1 VFQAILI
8 GLGIGG
14 VYAISA
20 LGIVT
25 INRGTGVLNLSHGVM
40 ATWGAY
46 LYVSFAV
53 NRGWPQPAAMAAV
66 LALSGAAGAVVYLVL
81 IRPIRHR
88 TPLTKMV
95 MTLGVQGLLIALL
108 ERTFNTTTQVSVPSW
123 LPDGGVRIFGASVGE
138 DRLILLGLALLLTVV
153 LEVWSSRA
161 RLPLATRALCD
172 NERAAMALGASPNV
186 LGAINWVLGAAL
198 AGGAGALLVPIV
210 GLGETNVSSVLVP
223 ALAAALLGRFISF
236 PAALAGGLILGVG
249 QSVVTWY
256 ITTPGWG
263 NVVPLVVI
271 VVALTFQRRQEGNRI
286 SAQAAPQVG
295 TGRFPLIPSVVALA
309 GVVLVL
315 SLMHGTWLDAMITS
329 LCYAVLGLS
338 VVVLLGFAYQMS
350 LAQMALA
357 GVGALVAAQLA
368 IHAHLPFIIAPLVG
382 AVAGALVGVVV
393 GLPALRIRGVN
404 LAIVTLGLSL
414 AIESVVFDSDR
425 YTGGFNGLTPPTPT
439 IFGADV
445 SVADHPARYGFV
457 VLAWLVI
464 ALVGVWAL
472 RRSGFGHRL
481 IAVRTNERASSSIG
495 VDITRAK
502 LGAFAISAGL
512 AGLAGVLL
520 GFQQSSISFL
530 EFNSAASMSLV
541 VLVVIAGV
549 GAISGA
555 VVVGLIATGGI
566 VFQLF
571 SGVSWV
577 QNNYLLISSIG
588 LVIAVI
594 QNEHGIVILPAG
606 IRRWI
611 PKPRAPK
618 PVSAELMRA
627 NAVAAAPGA
636 VLRAKDVRAAFG
648 GVVAVDGI
656 GLAVEPGRVVG
667 VIGPNGA
674 GKTTL
679 LDILSGFLP
688 GRRYG
693 SVTLGAAELNRL
705 ATFRRARAGIGR
717 GFQAIELFEDL
728 SVRENFDLAARN
740 ARRSSN
746 RMSVVTVDAIEH
758 FGLAGS
764 LDVKPSALSLAQR
777 RLAGV
782 VRALAA
788 NPSVLILDEPGAG
801 LTRSESMTLGR
812 ELRDIA
818 ARANLGVLVIDHDM
832 GLITAACD
840 ELVVMAA
847 GAEVARGAPKEVL
860 ANSLVREIY
869 LGESPSV
876 TDDHPAD
883 QARPAEHQPEQ
894 PQPAEQPRYSR

>member
-1 VFQAILI
+1 VFQALLI

-14 VYAISA
+14 IYSISA

-25 INRGTGVLNLSHGVM
+25 INRGTGVLNLSHGAM

-46 LYVSFAV
+46 LYVSFAQ
-53 NRGWPQPAAMAAV
+53 NRHLPQAVAMLAV
-66 LALSGAAGAVVYLVL
+66 LVLSSLAGVVVYLLL

-95 MTLGVQGLLIALL
+95 MTLGLQGLLIAVL
-108 ERTFNTTTQVSVPSW
+108 ERTFNTTTLVSVPSW
-123 LPDGGVRIFGASVGE
+123 LPSGGVRIFGASVGE
-138 DRLILLGLALLLTVV
+138 DRLILLGLALLLTGV
-153 LEVWSSRA
+153 LELWSSRA
-161 RLPLATRALCD
+161 RLPLSTRALCD

-186 LGAINWVLGAAL
+186 LGAINWALGSAL

-236 PAALAGGLILGVG
+236 PAALVGGLILGVG
-249 QSVVTWY
+249 QSLVTWY
-256 ITTPGWG
+256 ITSPGWE
-263 NVVPLVVI
+263 NVVPLIVI

-286 SAQAAPQVG
+286 AAQSAPRVSS
-295 TGRFPLIPSVVALA
+295 GRFHVIPSAIALI
-309 GVVLVL
+309 GVVLML
-315 SLMHGTWLDAMITS
+315 SFTQGAWLDATITS
-329 LCYAVLGLS
+329 MCFAVLGLS

-382 AVAGALVGVVV
+382 AVAGAIVGVLV

-414 AIESVVFDSDR
+414 AIESVVFENTK
-425 YTGGFNGLTPPTPT
+425 YTGGFNGLTPPIPK

-445 SVADHPARYGFV
+445 SAADHPARYGFV
-457 VLAWLVI
+457 VLVWLVI
-464 ALVGVWAL
+464 SLTAVYVL
-472 RRSGFGHRL
+472 RRSAFGHRL
-481 IAVRTNERASSSIG
+481 LAIRTNERASASIG

-502 LGAFAISAGL
+502 LGAFAISAAL

-530 EFNSAASMSLV
+530 DFNSTASMSLII
-541 VLVVIAGV
+541 LVVIAGV

-555 VVVGLIATGGI
+555 VAVGLIATGGI
-566 VFQLF
+566 LYQLF
-571 SGVSWV
+571 GGVPWV

-588 LVIAVI
+588 LVISI
-594 QNEHGIVILPAG
+594 LQNEHGMMILP
-606 IRRWI
+606 IRLGRWARK
-611 PKPRAPK
+611 PKAPK
-618 PVSAELMRA
+618 AAKAGLLRA
-627 NAVAAAPGA
+627 DAAPAATGA
-636 VLRAKDVRAAFG
+636 VLRAKDLRATFG
-648 GVVAVDGI
+648 GVVAIVGI
-656 GLAVEPGRVVG
+656 GIAVEPGQVVG

-693 SVTLGAAELNRL
+693 NVTLGATELGRL
-705 ATFRRARAGIGR
+705 PTFRRARAGIGR

-728 SVRENFDLAARN
+728 SVHENFDLAARN

-746 RMSVVTVDAIEH
+746 RISLAAVDAIEH
-758 FGLAGS
+758 FGLAS
-764 LDVKPSALSLAQR
+764 ALDVKPSALSLAQR

-801 LTRSESMTLGR
+801 LTRSESMTLGH
-812 ELRDIA
+812 ELRNIA

-847 GAEVARGAPKEVL
+847 GAEVCRGTPDEVL
-860 ANSLVREIY
+860 HNPLVREIY
-869 LGESPSV
+869 LGESPPV
-876 TDDHPAD
+876 T
-883 QARPAEHQPEQ
+883 EKQPE
-894 PQPAEQPRYSR
+894 EQPRYSL